1 MNHHKYRNISK
12 KIRYRGGSDS
22 DGTDLESANAFSKD
36 ERRAKRI
43 KFGRTMIWKYKKT
56 MIRALMYFMIS
67 LILYERVASV
77 GKNWKASK
85 VFYVENKDRVRSK
98 ETLLTNEANVILENE
113 FLKHKHKL
121 DRMDEYVD
129 IDMCVGVV
137 TNFERENLV
146 NVTLASL
153 LAALKEDEKD
163 QKHRKLRKRIYVF
176 HDNEEFSKDH
186 RHVRAYPF
194 ATHQSVYGHSVKKK
208 EQESEL
214 LRLLKKETLTADER
228 DFIVR
233 GFLNPS
239 KRHKMVADEFL
250 DRQRLTYAE
259 SLQQCLDTYAEYVLI
274 VEDDVFVSPTMF
286 SDLREHR
293 AYETLSTD
301 RKNVLTHLFVSEIV
315 DNDWNPGDIMGI
327 TVTSSV
333 FLLSWWI
340 LWRVLSSVSIY
351 HSKKRRIIV
360 SVTTEILHVFFFSIA
375 CYTLL
380 CAKYLRRPYLF
391 PKIIQVRDRGYPN
404 AVANLY
410 DSSRLRDIGLV
421 EYLRSPQSM
430 SRPVDLAINDFTM
443 ELDMHQRI
451 FYPNPVQHMGCRST
465 YVMFIY
471 VYLTC
476 ILSCLSLSLSLTLPG
491 TRSPCLSLSLSLTL
505 PDTFPVSHSP

>member
-1 MNHHKYRNISK
+1 MKPCDCLFEFLLQSNEGQHIERRREIKHTNTHTHRMDHHKYRNISK

-22 DGTDLESANAFSKD
+22 EGADLESAKTFSTN
-36 ERRAKRI
+36 ERRDRRI
-43 KFGRTMIWKYKKT
+43 KLGRMMIWKYKKA
-56 MIRALMYFMIS
+56 MIRVLVYFVIS
-67 LILYERVASV
+67 IILYERVALI
-77 GKNWKASK
+77 GRDWKAST

-113 FLKHKHKL
+113 FLKHKRKL

-129 IDMCVGVV
+129 IDMCVGVI

-153 LAALKEDEKD
+153 LVAMKEDEKD
-163 QKHRKLRKRIYVF
+163 QKHRKLRKRIYLF
-176 HDNEEFSKDH
+176 HDNEEFSEDH

-194 ATHQSVYGHSVKKK
+194 AKHQSVYGQGVKKK
-208 EQESEL
+208 EQALESER
-214 LRLLKKETLTADER
+214 LRLLKKESLTADER
-228 DFIVR
+228 DFIVQR
-233 GFLNPS
+233 FLNPS
-239 KRHKMVADEFL
+239 EKRERMPADEFL

-380 CAKYLRRPYLF
+380 CAKYLRRPYFF

-465 YVMFIY
+465 YVMF
-471 VYLTC
+471 V
-476 ILSCLSLSLSLTLPG
+476 
-491 TRSPCLSLSLSLTL
+491 
-505 PDTFPVSHSP
+505 F